1 MHNFYTYSP
10 SHTPPPPPHTH
21 TATIISAKWKMYVN
35 RKKYQQLRWAST
47 VFATNWK
54 RLQVQRYVAKYK
66 KAVFVVR
73 KFIIGFMNR
82 SKPKCEENIY
92 VSLIFIARLAIPVLV
107 GMTSIR
113 VSYRILKQR
122 REIRKVTRKFP
133 KKKSTVI
140 SIPC

>member
-1 MHNFYTYSP
+1 
-10 SHTPPPPPHTH
+10 
-21 TATIISAKWKMYVN
+21 MYVN

-92 VSLIFIARLAIPVLV
+92 VSLTFIVKASLLV
-107 GMTSIR
+107 
-113 VSYRILKQR
+113 
-122 REIRKVTRKFP
+122 
-133 KKKSTVI
+133 
-140 SIPC
+140 

>member
-1 MHNFYTYSP
+1 
-10 SHTPPPPPHTH
+10 
-21 TATIISAKWKMYVN
+21 MYVN

-92 VSLIFIARLAIPVLV
+92 VSLTFIVKAGLLV
-107 GMTSIR
+107 
-113 VSYRILKQR
+113 
-122 REIRKVTRKFP
+122 
-133 KKKSTVI
+133 
-140 SIPC
+140 